1 MASSL
6 QRLASNS
13 GKAYRS
19 AFAPLSRAFSTAD
32 SLVEIKPGEIG
43 KVSGIPQEHLRRKV
57 LYIHTYIFSYSQ
69 ISGVVLYKFLKQIFV
84 FSFSLLVVFVLDFL
98 VWYAAIKWFT
108 RGLVQIKCFSSIP
121 SLRSFPLRWNLLK
134 LLSSFFW
141 VGGEVVWIGIYSYNL
156 SQV

>member
-69 ISGVVLYKFLKQIFV
+69 ISGFVLYKFLKQIFV

-108 RGLVQIKCFSSIP
+108 RGLVQIKCFSFDPIIC
-121 SLRSFPLRWNLLK
+121 WNLLK